1 MELVLNKCILRKFD
15 MNDVQSLAHHA
26 NNRNIANYLRNIFPH
41 PYTEADARF
50 FIKNVAADTRN
61 LILAIDINGVAVG
74 SIGIHPKTDVYS
86 KNAEMGYWL
95 GEKYWG
101 QGIVTEAVI
110 AITAYGFENY
120 NLQRIYADVFEINT
134 ASMRVLEKAGFTREA
149 IHRKSVIK
157 NNVVMDEYVYAKV
170 LI

>member
-15 MNDVQSLAHHA
+15 LNDAQSLARNA
-26 NNRNIANYLRNIFPH
+26 NNSNIADYLRNIFPH

-50 FIKNVAADTRN
+50 FIKNVAADTQN
-61 LILAIDINGVAVG
+61 FILAIDIGGEAVG

-86 KNAEMGYWL
+86 KSAELGYWL

-101 QGIVTEAVI
+101 QGIATEAVM
-110 AITAYGFENY
+110 AVTAYGFKYY
-120 NLQRIYADVFEINT
+120 NLHRIYADVFEINV

-149 IHRKSVIK
+149 IHRKAVIK
-157 NNVVMDEYVYAKV
+157 NNVIMDEYVYAKV